1 MQVVSYY
8 RPDKMFLNEQLD
20 LMRKSFIYSSK
31 CITYKMRKEEIENYL
46 NTKYKNKIRRYYG
59 IHKN

>member
-1 MQVVSYY
+1 MSVALYY

-46 NTKYKNKIRRYYG
+46 YTKYKYKIG
-59 IHKN
+59 K